1 MQFLDIQQ
9 QPFRNPHQIWKLVPN
24 NRLEIKKK
32 KLRLTPSYSPERI
45 LYNQIELNL
54 GSQQMTFVCYVKVTR
69 KIQNISYWYVHPL
82 RKWEKNIC
90 QAALLTWSLLYIFF
104 VDKLP
109 VIWFENILMNEFLLT
124 MLPKT
129 TKWLD
134 RYGATVQVFSVHI
147 VYSIWLL

>member
-1 MQFLDIQQ
+1 MQFLDIRQ

-54 GSQQMTFVCYVKVTR
+54 VSQQITFVCYVKVTR

-90 QAALLTWSLLYIFF
+90 QYSLLTSTTL
-104 VDKLP
+104 DQ
-109 VIWFENILMNEFLLT
+109 
-124 MLPKT
+124 MLPGRT
-129 TKWLD
+129 
-134 RYGATVQVFSVHI
+134 FSAAYIGLFSNKAPTYIQTPTSKSYRHWT
-147 VYSIWLL
+147 YLY